1 MCTVKNLIILGEE
14 TNFAL
19 VLNFVSLETVIYTH
33 KQKTFC
39 CKILL
44 SGNSHKLRT
53 TRLLSPKLIAHH
65 SSFCYFP
72 LNLSFL
78 VSSQECHTASYL
90 ALKYFH
96 LVTC

>member
-1 MCTVKNLIILGEE
+1 MCTVKHLIILGEE

-19 VLNFVSLETVIYTH
+19 VLIFVSLETVIYTH

-53 TRLLSPKLIAHH
+53 T
-65 SSFCYFP
+65 
-72 LNLSFL
+72 
-78 VSSQECHTASYL
+78 
-90 ALKYFH
+90 
-96 LVTC
+96 

>member
-19 VLNFVSLETVIYTH
+19 VLIFVSLETVIYVH

-53 TRLLSPKLIAHH
+53 T
-65 SSFCYFP
+65 
-72 LNLSFL
+72 
-78 VSSQECHTASYL
+78 
-90 ALKYFH
+90 
-96 LVTC
+96 